1 MVTYDPPHDWGAR
14 ADSLYAQEP
23 TGFETSAGQTLRAC
37 GDMHCIGDRSG
48 YTWDITR
55 LLLVV
60 TTDSLYA
67 KEPAGF
73 QTSAAHN
80 LLEALSRACR
90 GTATA
95 IAAIC

>member
-1 MVTYDPPHDWGAR
+1 
-14 ADSLYAQEP
+14 
-23 TGFETSAGQTLRAC
+23 
-37 GDMHCIGDRSG
+37 MHRIGDRSG

-80 LLEALSRACR
+80 LLEALGRACR